1 MYLSS
6 SRAADSTQQAAA
18 GSPRSRA
25 GRRVAANVVAL
36 GLVSFLTDISSEM
49 VSSVLPLYYTS
60 VLGLTMLQTGFLD
73 GLFNGAS
80 VFLRLAGA
88 HLADRFHVRK
98 PVAVAGYALSAV
110 CKLGLP
116 AAGAS
121 LPGISAVLAVDRSG
135 KGLRTAPRDALIS
148 LSSTP
153 ETQGRAFGVHRTL
166 DTAGAFGGPL
176 IAFAVLSAVATA
188 YDAVFVASFCV
199 AAVGVLVLLLFVR
212 ERRGST
218 AGGTAGSTAGGTA
231 AERRPVTLRTG
242 LGLLRD
248 RRFGR
253 TCLCVMLLET
263 ATISDAFVYLTLQH
277 QDDLAARWFP
287 LLALGTAAPYLLL
300 SLPLGSL
307 ADRVGPWRL
316 FLGGHVCFLGVLA
329 LLASSWGGP
338 AVLVAVLAL
347 HGVFYAATDAPLM
360 AHAAAL
366 LPAHART
373 SGFAVLQSLQAL
385 GMFASSLLFGM
396 AYRFQGPQW
405 TLHVFGAGL
414 LLCLVAAALLIRT
427 TEKPTVEEAM

>member
-6 SRAADSTQQAAA
+6 SRAADSAAGTGT

-25 GRRVAANVVAL
+25 GRRVAANVLVL
-36 GLVSFLTDISSEM
+36 GVVSFLTDVSSEM

-88 HLADRFHVRK
+88 HLADRFHARK

-121 LPGISAVLAVDRSG
+121 LPGISTVLAVDRSG

-153 ETQGRAFGVHRTL
+153 GAQGRAFGVHRTL

-188 YDAVFVASFCV
+188 YDAVFMASFCV

-212 ERRGST
+212 ERCGPRP
-218 AGGTAGSTAGGTA
+218 
-231 AERRPVTLRTG
+231 ERRPVTLG
-242 LGLLRD
+242 AAFGLLREGA
-248 RRFGR
+248 FGR

-263 ATISDAFVYLTLQH
+263 ATISDAFVYLSLQR

-307 ADRVGPWRL
+307 SDRLGPWRL
-316 FLGGHVCFLGVLA
+316 FLAGHVCFLTVLA
-329 LLASSWGGP
+329 LLASSRGGP
-338 AVLVAVLAL
+338 VVLVAVLVL

-366 LPAHART
+366 LPAHSRT

-385 GMFASSLLFGM
+385 GMFASSLLFGL
-396 AYRFQGPQW
+396 AYRYLGPHP
-405 TLHVFGAGL
+405 TLYAFGLGL
-414 LLCLVAAALLIRT
+414 LLCLVASAVLVRAVLPRPVNA
-427 TEKPTVEEAM
+427 PTAKEAK

>member
-6 SRAADSTQQAAA
+6 GRAADSAKRTAPERAE
-18 GSPRSRA
+18 GTSPRFRA
-25 GRRVAANVVAL
+25 GRRVAANVLAL

-88 HLADRFHVRK
+88 HLADRFHARK
-98 PVAVAGYALSAV
+98 PVALAGYALSAV

-121 LPGISAVLAVDRSG
+121 LPGISTVLAVDRSG

-188 YDAVFVASFCV
+188 YDAVFMASFCV
-199 AAVGVLVLLLFVR
+199 AAAGVLVLLLFVR
-212 ERRGST
+212 ERSGPP
-218 AGGTAGSTAGGTA
+218 AQ
-231 AERRPVTLRTG
+231 RRPVTLGAG

-248 RRFGR
+248 RSFGR

-277 QDDLAARWFP
+277 QDGLAARWFP

-316 FLGGHVCFLGVLA
+316 FLAGHVCFLGVLA
-329 LLASSWGGP
+329 LLGSSRGGP
-338 AVLVAVLAL
+338 VVLGAVLAL

-366 LPAHART
+366 LPVHART

-385 GMFASSLLFGM
+385 AMFASSLLFGV

-405 TLHVFGAGL
+405 TLQVFGTGL
-414 LLCLVAAALLIRT
+414 LVCLVASAVLIRDT
-427 TEKPTVEEAM
+427 DKQTAKEAK

>member
-6 SRAADSTQQAAA
+6 SRSADPKSLTRPGDAA
-18 GSPRSRA
+18 RRA
-25 GRRVAANVVAL
+25 SRRVSANVLAL
-36 GLVSFLTDISSEM
+36 GFVSLLTDISSEM

-80 VFLRLAGA
+80 VFLRLIGA

-98 PVAVAGYALSAV
+98 LVAGAGYALSAL

-121 LPGISAVLAVDRSG
+121 LPGISTVLAVDRSG

-153 ETQGRAFGVHRTL
+153 ETQGRAFGVHRMM
-166 DTAGAFGGPL
+166 DTAGAFCGPL
-176 IAFAVLSAVATA
+176 AAFALLSAVATA
-188 YDAVFVASFCV
+188 YDAVFMASFCV
-199 AAVGVLVLLLFVR
+199 AAVGVLVLVLFVR
-212 ERRGST
+212 DRRQP
-218 AGGTAGSTAGGTA
+218 A
-231 AERRPVTLRTG
+231 AESRAATLGAG
-242 LGLLRD
+242 LALLRD
-248 RRFGR
+248 SAFRR
-253 TCLCVMLLET
+253 TCLCVVLLET
-263 ATISDAFVYLTLQH
+263 ATISDAFVYLVLQR

-307 ADRVGPWRL
+307 ADRIGPWRL
-316 FLGGHVCFLGVLA
+316 YLAGHVCFLA
-329 LLASSWGGP
+329 LLTLLAGARGGP
-338 AVLVAVLAL
+338 VVLVLVLGL

-366 LPAHART
+366 LPDTART
-373 SGFAVLQSLQAL
+373 SGFAVMQSLQAL
-385 GMFASSLLFGM
+385 AMFASSLLFGA
-396 AYRFQGPQW
+396 AYRYQGSQW
-405 TLHVFGAGL
+405 TLEVFGAGL
-414 LLCLVAAALLIRT
+414 LICLVAAALLIRT
-427 TEKPTVEEAM
+427 GPAKETT

>member
-6 SRAADSTQQAAA
+6 SRAADSAQRTGA
-18 GSPRSRA
+18 GAPRSRA
-25 GRRVAANVVAL
+25 RSRVAANVLAL

-60 VLGLTMLQTGFLD
+60 ALGLTMLQTGFLD

-116 AAGAS
+116 AAGSS
-121 LPGISAVLAVDRSG
+121 LAGISTVLAVDRSG

-176 IAFAVLSAVATA
+176 IAFAVLSAVAAA
-188 YDAVFVASFCV
+188 YDAVFMASFCV

-218 AGGTAGSTAGGTA
+218 AGGPA
-231 AERRPVTLRTG
+231 AERRPVTLRAG

-248 RRFGR
+248 RAFGR

-329 LLASSWGGP
+329 LLASSWGGTG
-338 AVLVAVLAL
+338 VLVAVLAL

-385 GMFASSLLFGM
+385 GMFASSLLFGT

-405 TLHVFGAGL
+405 TLHVFGTGL

-427 TEKPTVEEAM
+427 TEQPTAEEAM